1 MEDPERARAVSA
13 VTHRFR
19 QVAERVVDG
28 LLETAPET
36 ATALGDHRF
45 DDRLDDLSPEGV
57 AGRADVLRDALQALD
72 GVDADGLD
80 AADRADL
87 EILRT
92 AVAADLWR
100 LEELREHEHDPLIHL
115 PGEGLYPLVARDT
128 GEPAARA
135 AAVAARLA
143 AVPHRLDV
151 ARAQLH
157 AMSRVHVET
166 AMSQARG
173 VVDLLGDD
181 LEALLERVPGA
192 RSQVDAVRP
201 AAAAALEEFARWLES
216 RLPDSDADPRLG
228 EQRFAAKLWYT
239 LDTET
244 SPDVLLTRAE
254 SDLQAVEEEIA
265 EVAAEIAGAPPRPG
279 QVREV
284 LDRLAAQ
291 APVTD
296 ATILPLCRAG
306 ARPLDGA
313 GARAGSRHRARRP
326 GRDRRDA
333 GVPPRGGGRLLR
345 SAGPARAA
353 RPGRHSGAD
362 PVRGRPHA
370 AGLAGAARSVVL
382 PRVQRPHAAEPH
394 RPRGDA
400 RPRAA
405 ARARRAA
412 PWRYPGAVG
421 VPQRAVRRG
430 LGGLRRGAGRHG
442 RARALR
448 AGRRRRGR
456 RVADATAQDAAAGD
470 DQRDPRRPRARP
482 RDEPRTR
489 PCD

>member
-115 PGEGLYPLVARDT
+115 PGEGLSPLVARDT

-181 LEALLERVPGA
+181 LEALLVRVPGA

-265 EVAAEIAGAPPRPG
+265 EVAADIAGSPPRPG

-284 LDRLAAQ
+284 LDGLAAQ
-291 APVTD
+291 APVSD
-296 ATILPLCRAG
+296 ATILPQCRQALDHLT
-306 ARPLDGA
+306 ARVRELDLVTVPDDPVEIVVMPASRRGVAVAYCDPPGPLEPPGPDGIPA
-313 GARAGSRHRARRP
+313 PTLFAVAPTPPAWPAQRAQSFYREYNGHMV
-326 GRDRRDA
+326 RDLSVHE
-333 GVPPRGGGRLLR
+333 GVPGHVLQL
-345 SAGPARAA
+345 AHAA
-353 RPGRHSGAD
+353 RH
-362 PVRGRPHA
+362 
-370 AGLAGAARSVVL
+370 
-382 PRVQRPHAAEPH
+382 
-394 RPRGDA
+394 
-400 RPRAA
+400 
-405 ARARRAA
+405 
-412 PWRYPGAVG
+412 
-421 VPQRAVRRG
+421 
-430 LGGLRRGAGRHG
+430 
-442 RARALR
+442 
-448 AGRRRRGR
+448 
-456 RVADATAQDAAAGD
+456 
-470 DQRDPRRPRARP
+470 
-482 RDEPRTR
+482 
-489 PCD
+489 